1 MDLARAVELLSAVA
15 QGINPF
21 TGEVLAENCVCNQA
35 EMIRALYCVL
45 NEVNP
50 LLEKKKSQPQNAWKP
65 WTQEEE
71 EQLLQEYRADMTL
84 SAIAKAHGR
93 SRGAI
98 ESRLM
103 DLGEIEKRFFKR

>member
-1 MDLARAVELLSAVA
+1 MDLARAIELLSALA

-71 EQLLQEYRADMTL
+71 EQLLQEYRADNDALCHSQSAWEKQRSNRIQVDGPRRNRETL
-84 SAIAKAHGR
+84 
-93 SRGAI
+93 
-98 ESRLM
+98 
-103 DLGEIEKRFFKR
+103 F